1 MDNIDRLNYLYKQ
14 KKTLEFKIN
23 IILTEMGLVKNEDGK
38 YEELI
43 RDYNK
48 FNQELYDVEVEIV
61 TRGGVLCQIMIFYIK
76 LNKISVDKQKM
87 LC

>member
-23 IILTEMGLVKNEDGK
+23 IFLTEMGFVKNDSSE

-43 RDYNK
+43 
-48 FNQELYDVEVEIV
+48 
-61 TRGGVLCQIMIFYIK
+61 
-76 LNKISVDKQKM
+76 KQYSQ
-87 LC
+87 

>member
-23 IILTEMGLVKNEDGK
+23 IVLTEMGLVKNKDGK

-43 RDYNK
+43 KQYNK
-48 FNQELYDVEVEIV
+48 FNQELYDVEIEIV
-61 TRGGVLCQIMIFYIK
+61 TRGGV
-76 LNKISVDKQKM
+76 
-87 LC
+87 

>member
-14 KKTLEFKIN
+14 KNTLEFKIN
-23 IILTEMGLVKNEDGK
+23 IVLTEMGLVKSEDNK

-48 FNQELYDVEVEIV
+48 FNQELYDIEIEIV
-61 TRGGVLCQIMIFYIK
+61 TRGGVLW
-76 LNKISVDKQKM
+76 
-87 LC
+87 

>member
-23 IILTEMGLVKNEDGK
+23 IILTEMGLVKNEDVK

-48 FNQELYDVEVEIV
+48 FNQELYDVKVEIV
-61 TRGGVLCQIMIFYIK
+61 TRGGVLC
-76 LNKISVDKQKM
+76 
-87 LC
+87 

>member
-23 IILTEMGLVKNEDGK
+23 VILTEMGFAKNEDGK

-43 RDYNK
+43 KQYN
-48 FNQELYDVEVEIV
+48 ELNKDLYNVEIE
-61 TRGGVLCQIMIFYIK
+61 IAMIEVV
-76 LNKISVDKQKM
+76 SCVR
-87 LC
+87 

>member
-23 IILTEMGLVKNEDGK
+23 IVLTEMGFVKNEDGK

-61 TRGGVLCQIMIFYIK
+61 TRGGVLC
-76 LNKISVDKQKM
+76 
-87 LC
+87 

>member
-14 KKTLEFKIN
+14 KKMLEFKIN

-61 TRGGVLCQIMIFYIK
+61 TRGGVLC
-76 LNKISVDKQKM
+76 
-87 LC
+87 

>member
-23 IILTEMGLVKNEDGK
+23 VILDEMGLVKNEDGK

-48 FNQELYDVEVEIV
+48 FNQELYDVEIEII
-61 TRGGVLCQIMIFYIK
+61 TRGGILC
-76 LNKISVDKQKM
+76 
-87 LC
+87 

>member
-1 MDNIDRLNYLYKQ
+1 MDNIGRLDYLYKQ

-23 IILTEMGLVKNEDGK
+23 IVLTEMGLVKSEDGK

-48 FNQELYDVEVEIV
+48 FNQELYDVEIEIV
-61 TRGGVLCQIMIFYIK
+61 TRGGILC
-76 LNKISVDKQKM
+76 
-87 LC
+87 

>member
-14 KKTLEFKIN
+14 KNTLEFKIN
-23 IILTEMGLVKNEDGK
+23 IVLTEMGLVKNEDGK

-48 FNQELYDVEVEIV
+48 FNQELYDVEIEIV
-61 TRGGVLCQIMIFYIK
+61 MRGGILC
-76 LNKISVDKQKM
+76 
-87 LC
+87 